1 MEIIRNYEERI
12 AALELQKQKLE
23 KEREELLQQLVEQ
36 FQTVDAQK
44 RTEKLARLV
53 ESGVRLGI
61 AISKPGH
68 EGKWIDITEA
78 AIKFAVETCR

>member
-36 FQTVDAQK
+36 FQAVDAQK
-44 RTEKLARLV
+44 RTAKFMKLV
-53 ESGVRLGI
+53 NGGIRLGMT
-61 AISKPGH
+61 ISKPGH
-68 EGKWIDITEA
+68 EGKWIDITES
-78 AIKFAVETCR
+78 AVKLVTSLQ

>member
-44 RTEKLARLV
+44 RTEKLARL
-53 ESGVRLGI
+53 
-61 AISKPGH
+61 
-68 EGKWIDITEA
+68 
-78 AIKFAVETCR
+78 

>member
-12 AALELQKQKLE
+12 ATLKLQKQKLE

-44 RTEKLARLV
+44 RTEKFMKLV
-53 ESGVRLGI
+53 NGGI
-61 AISKPGH
+61 RFGMAISKPEH
-68 EGKWIDITEA
+68 EGKWIDITEE
-78 AIKFAVETCR
+78 AVKLVTSLQ